1 MEMFNLSLPATNRFA
16 TGYLAGAPEIQ
27 RFFHYRYQKSAD
39 YEARL
44 LELQNRTFMRKEL
57 AGCIEKYMERFP
69 SSEEVKASL
78 TKLTNQDSVV
88 VIGGQQAGIL
98 TGPLYSVH
106 KIISIIALARQ
117 KEAELN
123 IPVVPVF
130 WIAGEDHDFQEV
142 NHIYLEKEGEI
153 QKVVY
158 PEKVLEKKMV
168 SDITIDKDLCM
179 EWTEG
184 IIEVL
189 GETNHTKE
197 LLALMRESIS
207 QSNTFVDFFA
217 HIVMELFKED
227 GLLVIDSA
235 DPGLRSL
242 EKEIFIS
249 QIEQVT
255 QITSCVKE
263 VQHELADE
271 GFHHSIDISDQAA
284 NLFYYDEQ
292 NKERILLEFNPVKQ
306 CFIGKNGE
314 IEFSRVELLQMA
326 SEFPHKLSNNVV
338 TRPMTQEMLFPTL
351 AFIAG
356 PGEIAYWAELKS
368 VFESFSMKLP
378 PIVPRLNITLLDR
391 SVQTDLQELG
401 LSLEDVLSKGTEQ
414 HRDDY
419 LLSVKDP
426 EFERIFQQTKEQ
438 LLENYRLIE
447 RRIDKGLS
455 PLLEKNQANLL
466 KQIEFMEEKISA
478 MLIEKHDVVLKKF
491 SRVNHKLRPL
501 GSPQERMLNAL
512 YYMNQYGISFLAE
525 LTQLSYTFD
534 GSHKVIKI

>member
-1 MEMFNLSLPATNRFA
+1 MEMLNLSLPATNRFA

-27 RFFHYRYQKSAD
+27 RFFHYRYQDSTD

-69 SSEEVKASL
+69 SSKEVKASL

-98 TGPLYSVH
+98 TGPLYSIH

-142 NHIYLEKEGEI
+142 NHIYLEKEGDV

-168 SDITIDKDLCM
+168 SDITIDKEICI
-179 EWTEG
+179 EWVEE
-184 IIEVL
+184 IIEAL

-197 LLALMRESIS
+197 LLAFMRTSIS

-217 HIVMELFKED
+217 HIVMALFKDD

-235 DPGLRSL
+235 DSGLRSL
-242 EKEIFIS
+242 EKEIFVS

-271 GFHHSIDISDQAA
+271 GFHRSIDISDQAA

-292 NKERILLEFNPVKQ
+292 HKERILLEFDSVKQ

-314 IEFSRVELLQMA
+314 LQFSRVELLQIA
-326 SEFPHKLSNNVV
+326 SEFPDKLSNNVV
-338 TRPMTQEMLFPTL
+338 TRPMTQELLFPTL

-356 PGEIAYWAELKS
+356 PGEIAYWAELKQA
-368 VFESFSMKLP
+368 FERFSIKLP

-401 LSLEDVLSKGTEQ
+401 LSLEDVLAKGTEKQ
-414 HRDDY
+414 QDDY

-426 EFERIFQQTKEQ
+426 EFECIFQHTKEQ

-447 RRIDKGLS
+447 LRIDKGLS
-455 PLLEKNQANLL
+455 PLFEKNQANIL
-466 KQIEFMEEKISA
+466 KQIEFMEEKVSS
-478 MLIEKHDVVLKKF
+478 MLMEKHDVVLKKF
-491 SRVNHKLRPL
+491 SRVNHKLHPL
-501 GSPQERMLNAL
+501 GAPQERILNAL
-512 YYMNQYGISFLAE
+512 YYMNHYGISFLAE
-525 LTQLSYTFD
+525 LTNLSYTFD